1 MNYIITFYIFR
12 PFDVLDIALYSKYYI
27 AKFIF
32 QCAGLY
38 PTNNAETNKFIL
50 EDCKANI
57 LVVED
62 MKMARAIEP
71 YRNQLPHLKCIIV
84 YDDQVTSNSNDI
96 ISWRQVMEMGKE
108 DRDES
113 EMLAR
118 QRRMAINQCC
128 ILVYTSGTTGN
139 PKGKT

>member
-1 MNYIITFYIFR
+1 M
-12 PFDVLDIALYSKYYI
+12 
-27 AKFIF
+27 
-32 QCAGLY
+32 
-38 PTNNAETNKFIL
+38 

-84 YDDQVTSNSNDI
+84 YDDQVTGNDNDI
-96 ISWRQVMEMGKE
+96 ISWKQVMELGKE

-113 EMLAR
+113 EVLAR

-139 PKGKT
+139 PKGKQRLEQ

>member
-1 MNYIITFYIFR
+1 M
-12 PFDVLDIALYSKYYI
+12 
-27 AKFIF
+27 F

-50 EDCKANI
+50 EDCQANI

-84 YDDQVTSNSNDI
+84 YDDDVNVNSNDI
-96 ISWRQVMEMGKE
+96 ISWKEVMELGKE
-108 DRDES
+108 DNDES
-113 EMLAR
+113 EVLAR

-139 PKGKT
+139 PKGKKGITSYKHLLLTNYKFFVL